1 MSLPHALLTAL
12 VERPCTGAE
21 LVRRFDRSIG
31 YFWQATHQQIYRE
44 LGRLEQAGWVES
56 EPVAEGPGRQRAYRV
71 LPAGRKE
78 LKRWITAQDKPVA
91 LRDALMVRLR
101 AEAALGPSGLDQAI
115 RRRIE
120 VAQMK
125 LQDYLQIEQRDFSE
139 SMDSRERKLQHLVL
153 KSGITALQLRIE
165 LAQEALQILALPPSR

>member
-21 LVRRFDRSIG
+21 LARRFDRSIG

-44 LGRLEQAGWVES
+44 LGRLEQSGWVVS
-56 EPVAEGPGRQRAYRV
+56 EPASEGPGRQRCYRV
-71 LPAGRKE
+71 LPAGRRE
-78 LKRWITAQDKPVA
+78 LKRWVTAQDKPVA

-101 AEAALGPSGLDQAI
+101 AEAALGPCGLDEML

-120 VAQMK
+120 QQQQTLK
-125 LQDYLQIEQRDFSE
+125 DYLSIETRDFS
-139 SMDSRERKLQHLVL
+139 SGIDTRERKLQHMVL
-153 KSGITALQLRIE
+153 KSGIAALRTRIE
-165 LAQEALQILALPPSR
+165 TAQEILQVLALPPSR